1 MKGVTVS
8 DDPSVTDPPAEP
20 DSPGREA
27 LDVLYRFVAAIE
39 LTPTV
44 AVHSIDR
51 AGIVR
56 FWNHS
61 CVALFGISAKE
72 AVGKPLVSL
81 GQRSNHLE
89 PFDVLL
95 ESVWRTGGSAARD
108 WHIRR
113 LDGKELWTYS
123 THFTVKRDGAPQQL
137 FCMEVDIT
145 RRKAEEMALAAAG
158 ENFRQLFQRSHD
170 AIVLVQGKLI
180 IDANPAAVRLFHCA
194 SKDELVGH
202 SLLDFSPP
210 SQPSGAALASSD
222 GNQRFE
228 WRYQLADGTAFWAEV
243 LLTSVALD
251 HELLSFAVIRDI
263 SARKETENT
272 LLLAAQVFENAR
284 DAIMVLDRQ
293 FKVVSVNHAF
303 ADVTGYAPEQV
314 LGKDVPGLNGVH
326 EPGFYQHI
334 WDYVA
339 IQDHWE
345 GELWSVRG
353 NGDKFPAWAAMTAIR
368 DVRGEVSNYMVILS
382 DLTSRQRVDE
392 RTRHLAEHDFLTDL
406 PNRVLFLDRLQLAL
420 ATARRQGTRL
430 AVMFI
435 DLDRFKQINDG
446 HGHQVGDLV
455 LKAVAQRLVH
465 CVRTVDTVSRLGG
478 DEFVVLLTGIGG
490 VDQAAH
496 VASTVMESV
505 AQPIEAEGQSL
516 SLSVSIGIAMFPS
529 DGANVE
535 TLLKNADVAMYHA
548 KQSGRNDFQFFSPE
562 MNAHV
567 IERVQMENS
576 LRHAIANQEFVLEY
590 QPEVAIDSGLT
601 IGVEALLRW
610 RHPERGLLL
619 PDQFLPVAEE
629 CGLIVPIGE
638 WVLREAC
645 AQAQRWRAD
654 GMPVVVGVNLS
665 TVQFLHDNL
674 VGCVDEAL
682 RASGLPPQ
690 FLDLEITEGVI
701 MNGDAATVAT
711 VDALHRRGVR
721 LTIDD
726 FGTGYSSL
734 SFLRR
739 FPLSKLKID
748 RSFVDDITS
757 APNDAAIIPAI
768 IAVARSL
775 KLRVIAE
782 GVENEAQLRFL
793 QQHGC
798 DEYQGYYASMASPAP
813 DLTRRHP

>member
-1 MKGVTVS
+1 MKGATVS
-8 DDPSVTDPPAEP
+8 DDPSVTDPPVEP
-20 DSPGREA
+20 DGPGREA

-56 FWNHS
+56 FWNRS
-61 CVALFGISAKE
+61 CVALFGISAKD
-72 AVGKPLVSL
+72 AVGKPLTSL

-89 PFDVLL
+89 PFETML
-95 ESVWRTGGSAARD
+95 ESVWRSGSAASRD

-113 LDGKELWTYS
+113 IDGKELWTYS
-123 THFTVKRDGAPQQL
+123 THFTVKRDGAPMQL

-145 RRKAEEMALAAAG
+145 RRKAEELALAAAG
-158 ENFRQLFQRSHD
+158 ENFRQLFQRSYD
-170 AIVLVQGKLI
+170 AIVLVQDKLI

-210 SQPSGAALASSD
+210 TQPSGEALAGAE

-228 WRYQLADGTAFWAEV
+228 RRYQLADDTAFWAEV

-263 SARKETENT
+263 TARKETETT

-284 DAIMVLDRQ
+284 DAIMVLDRE
-293 FKVVSVNHAF
+293 FKVVSVNQAF
-303 ADVTGYAPEQV
+303 ADITGYTPEQV

-455 LKAVAQRLVH
+455 LKEVAQRLVH

-505 AQPIEAEGQSL
+505 ARPIEADGQSL

-529 DGANVE
+529 DGSNVE
-535 TLLKNADVAMYHA
+535 ILLKNADVAMYHA

-645 AQAQRWRAD
+645 AQAQRWRAE

-682 RASGLPPQ
+682 RSSGLPPQ

-701 MNGDAATVAT
+701 MNGDAATVET

>member
-303 ADVTGYAPEQV
+303 ADITGYAPEQV
-314 LGKDVPGLNGVH
+314 LGQGRAGTAGPTRAGLLPAYLGLRGDPG
-326 EPGFYQHI
+326 P
-334 WDYVA
+334 
-339 IQDHWE
+339 
-345 GELWSVRG
+345 
-353 NGDKFPAWAAMTAIR
+353 
-368 DVRGEVSNYMVILS
+368 
-382 DLTSRQRVDE
+382 
-392 RTRHLAEHDFLTDL
+392 
-406 PNRVLFLDRLQLAL
+406 
-420 ATARRQGTRL
+420 
-430 AVMFI
+430 
-435 DLDRFKQINDG
+435 
-446 HGHQVGDLV
+446 
-455 LKAVAQRLVH
+455 
-465 CVRTVDTVSRLGG
+465 LGG
-478 DEFVVLLTGIGG
+478 
-490 VDQAAH
+490 
-496 VASTVMESV
+496 
-505 AQPIEAEGQSL
+505 
-516 SLSVSIGIAMFPS
+516 
-529 DGANVE
+529 
-535 TLLKNADVAMYHA
+535 
-548 KQSGRNDFQFFSPE
+548 
-562 MNAHV
+562 
-567 IERVQMENS
+567 
-576 LRHAIANQEFVLEY
+576 
-590 QPEVAIDSGLT
+590 
-601 IGVEALLRW
+601 
-610 RHPERGLLL
+610 
-619 PDQFLPVAEE
+619 
-629 CGLIVPIGE
+629 
-638 WVLREAC
+638 
-645 AQAQRWRAD
+645 RA
-654 GMPVVVGVNLS
+654 VVG
-665 TVQFLHDNL
+665 
-674 VGCVDEAL
+674 A
-682 RASGLPPQ
+682 RA
-690 FLDLEITEGVI
+690 
-701 MNGDAATVAT
+701 M
-711 VDALHRRGVR
+711 
-721 LTIDD
+721 
-726 FGTGYSSL
+726 
-734 SFLRR
+734 
-739 FPLSKLKID
+739 
-748 RSFVDDITS
+748 
-757 APNDAAIIPAI
+757 
-768 IAVARSL
+768 ARCS
-775 KLRVIAE
+775 RP
-782 GVENEAQLRFL
+782 GR
-793 QQHGC
+793 
-798 DEYQGYYASMASPAP
+798 P
-813 DLTRRHP
+813 